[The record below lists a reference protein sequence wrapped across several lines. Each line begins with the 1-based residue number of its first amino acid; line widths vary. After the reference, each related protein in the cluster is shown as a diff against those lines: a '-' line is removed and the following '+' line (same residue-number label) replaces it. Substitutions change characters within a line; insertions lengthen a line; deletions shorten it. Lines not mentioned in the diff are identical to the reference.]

1 MLKINT
7 LKKLILI
14 VIASISLISCRK
26 DDDKSEVTIL
36 GTWKIDKH
44 IARYGNGSTVTET
57 LDECQTKTNFTFS
70 SDGTLNAIAYFKGGE
85 QSTNC
90 QISNS
95 KGTYVYNENNMTI
108 KFNFEGD
115 NTSTAKVESLTSN
128 QLILMI
134 IDEDFDGD
142 GTSDQ
147 LVRVFKK

>member
-1 MLKINT
+1 MKKI
-7 LKKLILI
+7 LLIAL
-14 VIASISLISCRK
+14 ASLSIISCRK
-26 DDDKSEVTIL
+26 DDDESEVTIV
-36 GTWKIDKH
+36 GNWKIDKH

-70 SDGTLNAIAYFKGGE
+70 NDGKLNFIAYFKGGE

-95 KGTYVYNENNMTI
+95 KGTYVYNENNKTI
-108 KFNFEGD
+108 TFNFEGD
-115 NTSTAKVESLTSN
+115 NTTIAKVETLTSN

-134 IDEDFDGD
+134 MDEDFDGD